1 MQIQFM
7 SDHHAPKI
15 TAPSC
20 FCEGGAGN
28 QRQSKT
34 ASEKALLM
42 AGCVSFLLALVTV
55 VGFLIYQNHAARQS
69 VQKSI
74 FIGEARVRDLGIVL
88 SEITH
93 PDGHVEVRDESLLT
107 DRNGP
112 FVFVE
117 DFDLKHRFIRT
128 AVTAV
133 PLGNGRSRIVHGLF
147 PGDKMVVNGAAR
159 LRWETNVT
167 LRFPETNCT

>member
-1 MQIQFM
+1 MKEREKGM
-7 SDHHAPKI
+7 PEYK
-15 TAPSC
+15 P
-20 FCEGGAGN
+20 
-28 QRQSKT
+28 QSRRVIWKT
-34 ASEKALLM
+34 WLM
-42 AGCVSFLLALVTV
+42 AICLPSLLVLLAV
-55 VGFLIYQNHAARQS
+55 VGFPIYQNYLARWS
-69 VQKSI
+69 VQQTISI
-74 FIGEARVRDLGIVL
+74 REARVRELGIVL

-93 PDGHVEVRDESLLT
+93 PDGHVEVSEESLLT
-107 DRNGP
+107 DRNGT

-117 DFDLKHRFIRT
+117 DFDLKHRFLRG

-147 PGDKMVVNGAAR
+147 SGDKMVVKGAAR